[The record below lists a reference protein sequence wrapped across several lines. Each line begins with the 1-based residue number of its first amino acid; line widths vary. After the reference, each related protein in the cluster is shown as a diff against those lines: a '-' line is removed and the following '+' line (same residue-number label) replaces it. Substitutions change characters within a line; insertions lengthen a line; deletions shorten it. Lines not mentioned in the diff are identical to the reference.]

1 MIEEEEEEEES
12 LKETSENN
20 TSNERD
26 MKPLK
31 NVLNIRFSLKN
42 PSLWYLLSI
51 PNHMER
57 FRYLPLNR
65 VTRK

>member
-1 MIEEEEEEEES
+1 MIEEEEEES
-12 LKETSENN
+12 LKETYMNN

-31 NVLNIRFSLKN
+31 NAVLNICFNLKN
-42 PSLWYLLSI
+42 PSLLCLLSI

-57 FRYLPLNR
+57 F
-65 VTRK
+65 